1 MTQKQIRAMHRI
13 LAHERKSKGV
23 NEFHPKPGLHP
34 CYSQHLISD
43 DYVTI
48 ILNQPL
54 EGVPIGSRMDS
65 MGGTISRECNR
76 GLHYPLEDSEINPDA
91 WRQLKTRDGKDKNSV
106 ELSVIDEDGEVIRG
120 QFSPRCLLDA
130 LDAAGKNPCFYLGYG
145 GMTLRYPTLLIA
157 PRESA
162 SNDGPDI
169 VRVLPLRG

>member
-13 LAHERKSKGV
+13 LAREKQSKNT
-23 NEFHPKPGLHP
+23 NEFRPRPGQHP
-34 CYSQHLISD
+34 CYGQHLISD

-76 GLHYPLEDSEINPDA
+76 GLHYPLEDSEIKPDA
-91 WRQLKTRDGKDKNSV
+91 WRQLKTRDGNDKDSV
-106 ELSVIDEDGEVIRG
+106 ELSVVDEDGEVIRG

-130 LDAAGKNPCFYLGYG
+130 LDAAGKNPCFYLVYG
-145 GMTLRYPTLLIA
+145 GMALRYPTLLIA
-157 PRESA
+157 P
-162 SNDGPDI
+162 SNPTSEDGPDI
-169 VRVLPLRG
+169 VRVLSLRG